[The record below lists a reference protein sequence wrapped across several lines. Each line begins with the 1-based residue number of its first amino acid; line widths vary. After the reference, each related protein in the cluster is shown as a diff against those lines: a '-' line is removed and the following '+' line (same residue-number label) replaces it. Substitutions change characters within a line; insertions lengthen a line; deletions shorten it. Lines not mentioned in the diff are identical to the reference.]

1 MKVQG
6 VNASSRKT
14 RELIKKAFAEEIEEK
29 GELNRVSITTLVK
42 KADITRGAFYSHYDN
57 IYDVARDIQDETIDV
72 LFSNMKNLTSINDV
86 NDYLDNVMNYF
97 KEHEEIYS
105 MLLKSDDVLMFT
117 ERITR
122 LMQKNIYEY
131 LDNRNIDNLSINITF
146 FIDGCINLVIR
157 YFRRQIN
164 VSLDEI
170 NEYMKKTFAK
180 LFS

>member
-131 LDNRNIDNLSINITF
+131 LDNRNITF
-146 FIDGCINLVIR
+146 FIDGCINIVIR